1 MAETPLQAL
10 SRLREALQEV
20 LFGQEEAIEALLATL
35 LARGHALLEGVPGLG
50 KTLLAESFAK
60 GSGLSYKRIQFTP
73 DLLPQD
79 LTGSEV
85 FREGRFEFVKGP
97 LFAQVVLADEINRA
111 PPKVQSALLEAM
123 QERQVTLGKETYP
136 LPKPF
141 LVLATQNPIESEGT
155 YPLPE
160 AQLDRFLLKVV
171 VDYPAFHEEL
181 LIVERMT
188 TGEEIQVAQVL
199 SLEEVLELSRLADR
213 VYVHPKVAEHA
224 VALVQATRDLE
235 RAGLKDLKPFVAY
248 GASPRASLALVQGA
262 KALALVRGRAHALP
276 EDVRDL
282 YLDALRHRVILSYQ
296 ALAEGV
302 RVEDVLE
309 AILNRLPPPFVPLHD
324 PYGDARS
331 PLGPPGA

>member
-85 FREGRFEFVKGP
+85 FREGRFEFVRGP

-123 QERQVTLGKETYP
+123 QERAVTAGGVRYP
-136 LPKPF
+136 LPEPF
-141 LVLATQNPIESEGT
+141 FVVATQNPLELEGT

-160 AQLDRFLLKVV
+160 AQLDRFTAKIPFRPPRREVWLRILTEEPRIPEPLG
-171 VDYPAFHEEL
+171 VDFPK
-181 LIVERMT
+181 
-188 TGEEIQVAQVL
+188 AQ
-199 SLEEVLELSRLADR
+199 EEVRGIRVAREALEAITHVAFLTQEDRRLR
-213 VYVHPKVAEHA
+213 M
-224 VALVQATRDLE
+224 
-235 RAGLKDLKPFVAY
+235 GL
-248 GASPRASLALVQGA
+248 SPRGA
-262 KALALVRGRAHALP
+262 KAWLALARALAYLRAKPLVDWKELRDAAFLALP
-276 EDVRDL
+276 HRLFLTEEAL
-282 YLDALRHRVILSYQ
+282 YEGES
-296 ALAEGV
+296 AEG
-302 RVEDVLE
+302 
-309 AILNRLPPPFVPLHD
+309 ILKELLRKGGIP
-324 PYGDARS
+324 
-331 PLGPPGA
+331 